1 MHIETLHLHAIHIR
15 GDKFGRPSEKFISY
29 AIDCHI
35 MSTKA
40 TPASAVD
47 GDSEVMASIDDAH
60 DELRVIIAD
69 VTTDDAWLAMPICD
83 AASLS
88 DWR

>member
-1 MHIETLHLHAIHIR
+1 
-15 GDKFGRPSEKFISY
+15 
-29 AIDCHI
+29 

-60 DELRVIIAD
+60 DGERVIIAD
-69 VTTDDAWLAMPICD
+69 VTTDDAWLAMPLCE

>member
-1 MHIETLHLHAIHIR
+1 
-15 GDKFGRPSEKFISY
+15 
-29 AIDCHI
+29 

-47 GDSEVMASIDDAH
+47 GESEVMASIDDAP
-60 DELRVIIAD
+60 DGERVVIAD
-69 VTTDDAWLAMPICD
+69 VTTDDAWLAMPLHD
-83 AASLS
+83 APSLS

>member
-1 MHIETLHLHAIHIR
+1 
-15 GDKFGRPSEKFISY
+15 
-29 AIDCHI
+29 

-47 GDSEVMASIDDAH
+47 GEHEVMASIDDAH
-60 DELRVIIAD
+60 DGERVIIAD
-69 VTTDDAWLAMPICD
+69 VTTDDAWLAVPLCE